1 MSTTPKEIAS
11 PMNEP
16 ETHTA
21 VVVQPERHAARSEIG
36 EILRLAIERP
46 EPVPIETI
54 ERLVALNERMEARNA
69 AAEFNGALAEF
80 QAACPSVQRTSSAT
94 VTTKSG
100 GQFTY
105 RYAELDE
112 IARVLRPL
120 LQRHGLSYTWD
131 SEMDGA
137 RIKCT
142 CTVRHVAGHAQ
153 TATFTCPTES
163 DAKMSGPQAHAA
175 ALTYARRQS
184 LVQVLGLTMT
194 DQDTDGAS
202 QEKITATQAFDI
214 EDLIRDADAD
224 RGKFLAYMQVDCVD
238 NILARDLK
246 KATTA
251 LQDKIRKDKAK
262 KGGAV
267 A

>member
-21 VVVQPERHAARSEIG
+21 VVVHPEPQHPTSEIG
-36 EILRLAIERP
+36 AILRLAIDRP
-46 EPVPIETI
+46 VPVPIETI
-54 ERLVALNERMEARNA
+54 ERLVALKERVDARDA
-69 AAEFNGALAEF
+69 AAEFNRAMADF
-80 QAACPSVQRTSSAT
+80 QAECPSIQKTSAAT
-94 VTTKSG
+94 ITTKSG
-100 GQFTY
+100 GQFGY
-105 RYAELDE
+105 HYAELDE
-112 IARVLRPL
+112 IARVCRPL
-120 LQRHGLSYTWD
+120 LTKHGLSYSWD
-131 SEMDGA
+131 SEMDGTK
-137 RIKCT
+137 IKCT

-163 DAKMSGPQAHAA
+163 ESAMSGQQRHAA

-184 LVQVLGLTMT
+184 LVQVLGLTTT
-194 DQDTDGAS
+194 DQDTDGES
-202 QEKITATQAFDI
+202 RERITATQAFDI